1 GPHAARVRPA
11 RVSRAPSRPGALPRG
26 AAAQG
31 VGLRLRGRDAH
42 RGRARPAA
50 AGQAREPARVD
61 RDGARSRLQA
71 ERAGGR
77 PRGRVTLSARARLLF
92 VPVVAVASTAA
103 LIIFLEH
110 GAQRRWLIQRESDTL
125 ARIAR
130 EAARTAEPVAG
141 SWQPAA
147 DSLDA
152 RFALRATVIAADGSV
167 LADSR
172 ARAREMENHA
182 GRPEVRAALSGRTG
196 LAVRRSA
203 TVAQEFLYCAVPMR
217 REGAAV
223 MRLAEPLVV
232 VGRLATSLTRLYIAA
247 ASLALLASVIVLL
260 VVNAGFARRVLKLRA
275 VARRI
280 GLGGAGAPPPGSPAA
295 AL

>member
-50 AGQAREPARVD
+50 AGQARGPARVD
-61 RDGARSRLQA
+61 RDGARSGLQA

-172 ARAREMENHA
+172 ARAGVPGRRPGSARAGAQRDARRA
-182 GRPEVRAALSGRTG
+182 GRASR
-196 LAVRRSA
+196 
-203 TVAQEFLYCAVPMR
+203 
-217 REGAAV
+217 GAAA
-223 MRLAEPLVV
+223 R
-232 VGRLATSLTRLYIAA
+232 
-247 ASLALLASVIVLL
+247 
-260 VVNAGFARRVLKLRA
+260 ARRPRA
-275 VARRI
+275 DPRPHERRR
-280 GLGGAGAPPPGSPAA
+280 GAPGRAGPRGAREPALRPTPRRGEA
-295 AL
+295 PRGRRAILDVH